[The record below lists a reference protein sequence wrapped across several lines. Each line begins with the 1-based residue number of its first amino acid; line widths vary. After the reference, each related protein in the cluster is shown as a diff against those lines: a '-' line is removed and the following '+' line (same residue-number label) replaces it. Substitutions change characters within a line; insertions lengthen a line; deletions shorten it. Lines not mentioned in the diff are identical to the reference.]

1 MCFIDSKCVMASFS
15 LSTFSE
21 TTNKPPTYY
30 SILAECSVV
39 LLVSYPTVT
48 APDHHQHQ
56 PASYLWWTPLLVLT
70 LRLVRYGHD
79 GNMEHHA
86 PYCYH
91 SSGPCH

>member
-1 MCFIDSKCVMASFS
+1 MASLS

-21 TTNKPPTYY
+21 TTNKPTIHCHCRVYL
-30 SILAECSVV
+30 SILAECSV
-39 LLVSYPTVT
+39 LLVSYPAVT

-56 PASYLWWTPLLVLT
+56 PASYLWWTPPLVLT

-79 GNMEHHA
+79 GNMEHQHHA
-86 PYCYH
+86 LYCYH

>member
-1 MCFIDSKCVMASFS
+1 MCFIDSKCAMASLS
-15 LSTFSE
+15 LSVFSE
-21 TTNKPPTYY
+21 TSHLLPLSCI
-30 SILAECSVV
+30 SILAECSV
-39 LLVSYPTVT
+39 LLVSYPAVT

-56 PASYLWWTPLLVLT
+56 PASYLWWTPPVVLT

-79 GNMEHHA
+79 GYMEHHA